1 MEELPEPAPSIAH
14 EEVTEARRLDLW
26 GDEGAAYLAFDPYRL
41 AAVDSPT
48 SREAMELED
57 LTGVPLN

>member
-1 MEELPEPAPSIAH
+1 MPR
-14 EEVTEARRLDLW
+14 ARRSGTIGSVLDADPPEVV
-26 GDEGAAYLAFDPYRL
+26 DEDEEEGLEVFDPYRL

-48 SREAMELED
+48 SREAIELED

>member
-1 MEELPEPAPSIAH
+1 MLEEDPQEVVDED
-14 EEVTEARRLDLW
+14 EEQSLEV
-26 GDEGAAYLAFDPYRL
+26 FDPYRL

-48 SREAMELED
+48 SREAMELAD

>member
-1 MEELPEPAPSIAH
+1 MPR
-14 EEVTEARRLDLW
+14 ARRSGTIAPVLDEDPPEVV
-26 GDEGAAYLAFDPYRL
+26 DEDDEQGLEVFDPYRL

-48 SREAMELED
+48 SREAIELLD

>member
-1 MEELPEPAPSIAH
+1 MSQ
-14 EEVTEARRLDLW
+14 ARRSGTLGSVLDEDPPEVV
-26 GDEGAAYLAFDPYRL
+26 DEDEEEGLEVFDPYRL

>member
-1 MEELPEPAPSIAH
+1 MTRARGSGSIDAMLAEEDDPEVVEDDDQAL
-14 EEVTEARRLDLW
+14 ED
-26 GDEGAAYLAFDPYRL
+26 FDPYRL

-48 SREAMELED
+48 SREATELED

>member
-1 MEELPEPAPSIAH
+1 MVEGDQPEVVD
-14 EEVTEARRLDLW
+14 EDDEQGLEV
-26 GDEGAAYLAFDPYRL
+26 FDPYRL

-48 SREAMELED
+48 SREAIELLD

>member
-1 MEELPEPAPSIAH
+1 MRPALGSGTIERMLEEDQPEAVDADAEPA
-14 EEVTEARRLDLW
+14 LD
-26 GDEGAAYLAFDPYRL
+26 EFDPYRL

>member
-1 MEELPEPAPSIAH
+1 MPQARRSSTIGSMVEEDRPEPFD
-14 EEVTEARRLDLW
+14 EDDEQGLEV
-26 GDEGAAYLAFDPYRL
+26 FDPYRL